1 MTNLISPG
9 NFKFLQILITEE
21 ANIPKSNKDFS
32 QGMSKEVLL
41 LAPEL
46 PKKMKLEI
54 FFYSLKVTVW

>member
-32 QGMSKEVLL
+32 QGMSKEALL

-46 PKKMKLEI
+46 PKKNEA
-54 FFYSLKVTVW
+54 FYSLKVTVW

>member
-46 PKKMKLEI
+46 PKKNEA
-54 FFYSLKVTVW
+54 